1 MVSARA
7 ELGWTAEVVVASTVP
22 VDDTRSARTTYPVTA
37 EPPLVVGA
45 FQLAVA
51 VTVPPAVPDA
61 AVPITGAPGTVA
73 GMTTAVSAEL
83 GPVPIAFFAATW
95 NRKLA

>member
-7 ELGWTAEVVVASTVP
+7 EPGWTAEVVVASTLP
-22 VDDTRSARTTYPVTA
+22 VDDIRSARTTYPITA
-37 EPPLVVGA
+37 DPPLLVGA

-61 AVPITGAPGTVA
+61 AVPIKGAPGTVA
-73 GMTTAVSAEL
+73 GTTTVDGAEF
-83 GPVPIAFFAATW
+83 GPVPTPFAAATW
-95 NRKLA
+95 NW